1 VPVDKLMEDELFFR
15 YVVAKCKMQL
25 SRVIGTFDFNL
36 PGGIK
41 INFDLIRSEGE
52 TALEKI
58 EEEIKS
64 EEGMDF
70 FFTSGGS

>member
-1 VPVDKLMEDELFFR
+1 
-15 YVVAKCKMQL
+15 MQL

-52 TALEKI
+52 SALEKI